1 MDPLSLAASVAG
13 LVSLGIQVTG
23 GISTYLDALKCR
35 DEELEVIRRQ
45 NVALRSTITAI
56 ETTTSAIQTLPH
68 NTATAA
74 AQGIKSCTDD
84 LGVLEA
90 FVAQLSGSDLSTW
103 RLRLKDKSRRLHYAF
118 DRPKI
123 SQLHTRIGQS
133 KATLQ
138 LVVAELELAIS
149 RLNMESLSSVD
160 SSLRD
165 NATDLLLVR
174 SEVAATHGPV
184 MEIREQLPSLQEE
197 IAGFQPQLESHCGMV
212 AERISESTAATSQQ
226 IGRVQ
231 NTIEASFGL
240 QQGLM
245 QRFDGIQ
252 STLEMLCAG
261 DVRVQSI
268 SGDAVGPQVSML
280 IETD

>member
-13 LVSLGIQVTG
+13 LTSLGIQVTG

-35 DEELEVIRRQ
+35 DEELETIRRQ
-45 NVALRSTITAI
+45 NGVLRSIIASI
-56 ETTTSAIQTLPH
+56 ETTSFAIQSLPLS
-68 NTATAA
+68 AAAAA
-74 AQGIKSCTDD
+74 AQSIKSCTED
-84 LGVLEA
+84 LDELEI

-103 RLRLKDKSRRLHYAF
+103 RLRLKDKSRRLHYAL

-149 RLNMESLSSVD
+149 RLNMESLSLVD

-184 MEIREQLPSLQEE
+184 MEIREPLPGLQAK
-197 IAGFQPQLESHCGMV
+197 IAGLQPQLESHYGMV
-212 AERISESTAATSQQ
+212 
-226 IGRVQ
+226 Q
-231 NTIEASFGL
+231 NA
-240 QQGLM
+240 
-245 QRFDGIQ
+245 
-252 STLEMLCAG
+252 
-261 DVRVQSI
+261 
-268 SGDAVGPQVSML
+268 
-280 IETD
+280 